1 MSDFK
6 YHRVSSRFWTD
17 EKALRWDDDT
27 RLLALYLLTCP
38 HRTTEGLFRLPK
50 PYIAADLGWSMERL
64 EKPFAKLLADGF
76 IQYDETVCVMLLP
89 NALKY
94 NPPENTNQAIRAAR
108 AVAELPETPLLRE
121 FQRLAEQY
129 SERLAKQLAEL
140 LGNPQTQ
147 TQTQAQAQT
156 QQTDDDP
163 GEELDPSPADAGQLV
178 GQPVCGG
185 DDSQDS
191 LEPVYEHYRQRIGI
205 LGPLTVDKLRWWHE
219 EQHMEPAVLI
229 EAIERTAAAREARRI
244 NGSIDNYLFGVI
256 RHMYNE
262 GLRTAADL
270 QARARADPHSPDYD
284 PVAVILARADEWER
298 QYKGVAGGDS

>member
-1 MSDFK
+1 LSDFK

-17 EKALRWDDDT
+17 EKTMRWDDDT

-76 IQYDETVCVMLLP
+76 IKYDETVSVMLLP

-129 SERLAKQLAEL
+129 SERLAKQLANCWAIL
-140 LGNPQTQ
+140 KLKLKLKLKLNRQT
-147 TQTQAQAQT
+147 TIRGKSRTPALPMLVSRSVSLFVTAT
-156 QQTDDDP
+156 THRIRWSWSMSITASV
-163 GEELDPSPADAGQLV
+163 LASLALSPWTS
-178 GQPVCGG
+178 C
-185 DDSQDS
+185 
-191 LEPVYEHYRQRIGI
+191 
-205 LGPLTVDKLRWWHE
+205 
-219 EQHMEPAVLI
+219 
-229 EAIERTAAAREARRI
+229 
-244 NGSIDNYLFGVI
+244 
-256 RHMYNE
+256 
-262 GLRTAADL
+262 
-270 QARARADPHSPDYD
+270 
-284 PVAVILARADEWER
+284 
-298 QYKGVAGGDS
+298 AGGTKSSTWSRRCSSRP